1 MFRRVTLTVAAAAA
15 SLVVGAAA
23 PPLVMAFHDS
33 WPEGTTVHT
42 RTEDAET
49 QLLDTAEFAAAT
61 NSARAGKP
69 LPRPADCPEATPTFS
84 CYISTTTTHVDSEIT
99 LLRTTQDADDPARR
113 SEITARHTLL
123 ANDGAGSSTSD
134 DATSARPVGHADN
147 DVTINRES
155 AIGIPDPT
163 SRVRF
168 YDDGRNDNADTP
180 VVDTGLFARPGIYYA
195 FEPDTQKRSYNFFD
209 LFTQEPLPID
219 FADTIEQGE
228 DEDGAVTAE
237 FYEYRHTITAHPLQN
252 SLLRAYSQPQ
262 DLLSPP
268 TPVSALSPKI
278 LDEPAA
284 QLFDAMEITGPATDF
299 YTADELADERITG
312 DLSAADTVTMRPY
325 YSVDRL
331 VWVEPITGQIVN
343 RDEHYEVFLAAD
355 GAPAQPAPERTVL
368 STHAKY
374 DSASREEAQDLASK
388 TVRVVERWEAIGF
401 LATALG
407 IILLAAAVW
416 MIWRH
421 RHSQKRAY
429 ANHSGIGHPDTN
441 HTDTN
446 HTDNGHPGTNP
457 SASNHT
463 DTDPSAG

>member
-1 MFRRVTLTVAAAAA
+1 MFRRVTLTVAAAAL

-49 QLLDTAEFAAAT
+49 QLLDTAEFAAAAS
-61 NSARAGKP
+61 SAGAGKP
-69 LPRPADCPEATPTFS
+69 LPRPDDCPETTPTFS
-84 CYISTTTTHVDSEIT
+84 CYINTTTTHVDSEIT

-123 ANDGAGSSTSD
+123 VDDGAGSFTSD
-134 DATSARPVGHADN
+134 DATNARPLGHADN

-168 YDDGRNDNADTP
+168 YNDGRTDNTDTP

-228 DEDGAVTAE
+228 GEEGAEEGAATAE

-284 QLFDAMEITGPATDF
+284 QLFDAMELTGPATDF
-299 YTADELADERITG
+299 YTADELAEERVTG

-355 GAPAQPAPERTVL
+355 GTPAQPAPERTVL

-401 LATALG
+401 LTTALG

-421 RHSQKRAY
+421 RHSQKRTH
-429 ANHSGIGHPDTN
+429 ANHSG
-441 HTDTN
+441 TD
-446 HTDNGHPGTNP
+446 HPGTNP
-457 SASNHT
+457 SVSN
-463 DTDPSAG
+463 PSAS

>member
-1 MFRRVTLTVAAAAA
+1 MFRRVTLTVAAAAF

-49 QLLDTAEFAAAT
+49 QLLDTAEFTAAAS
-61 NSARAGKP
+61 SAGAGKA
-69 LPRPADCPEATPTFS
+69 LPRPDDCPEATPTFS

-123 ANDGAGSSTSD
+123 VDDGAGSFTSD
-134 DATSARPVGHADN
+134 DAINARPLGHAAN

-168 YDDGRNDNADTP
+168 YDDGRNDNTDTP

-228 DEDGAVTAE
+228 DEEGAEDGAATAE

-268 TPVSALSPKI
+268 TPVTALSPKI

-284 QLFDAMEITGPATDF
+284 QLFDAMELTGPATDF

-355 GAPAQPAPERTVL
+355 GTPAQPAPERTVL

-401 LATALG
+401 LTTALG

-421 RHSQKRAY
+421 RHSQKRAH
-429 ANHSGIGHPDTN
+429 ANHSG
-441 HTDTN
+441 TD
-446 HTDNGHPGTNP
+446 HPGTNP
-457 SASNHT
+457 SVSN
-463 DTDPSAG
+463 PSAS

>member
-1 MFRRVTLTVAAAAA
+1 MFRRVTLTVAAAAL

-42 RTEDAET
+42 RTEDAKT

-61 NSARAGKP
+61 SSVGAGKP
-69 LPRPADCPEATPTFS
+69 LPRPDDCPETTPTFS

-113 SEITARHTLL
+113 SEITAHHTLL

-134 DATSARPVGHADN
+134 DATNARPLGHVDN

-168 YDDGRNDNADTP
+168 YYDGRNDNTDAP

-228 DEDGAVTAE
+228 GDATAE

-278 LDEPAA
+278 LDEPATK
-284 QLFDAMEITGPATDF
+284 LFDAMEITGPATDF
-299 YTADELADERITG
+299 YTADELADERVTG

-355 GAPAQPAPERTVL
+355 GTPAQPAPERTVL

-407 IILLAAAVW
+407 IALLAAAVW

-421 RHSQKRAY
+421 RHSQKRAH
-429 ANHSGIGHPDTN
+429 ANHSDTS
-441 HTDTN
+441 
-446 HTDNGHPGTNP
+446 HPGTNP
-457 SASNHT
+457 NASNPSAS
-463 DTDPSAG
+463 

>member
-1 MFRRVTLTVAAAAA
+1 MFRRVTLTVAAAAL

-49 QLLDTAEFAAAT
+49 QLLDTAGFAAAAS
-61 NSARAGKP
+61 SAGAGKP
-69 LPRPADCPEATPTFS
+69 LPRPDDCPETTPTFS
-84 CYISTTTTHVDSEIT
+84 CYINTTTTHVDSEIT
-99 LLRTTQDADDPARR
+99 LLRTTQDAEDPARR

-123 ANDGAGSSTSD
+123 ADDGAGSSTSD
-134 DATSARPVGHADN
+134 DATNARPLGHADN

-168 YDDGRNDNADTP
+168 YDDGRNDNTDTP

-228 DEDGAVTAE
+228 GEEGAEDGAATAE

-299 YTADELADERITG
+299 YTADELADERVTG

-355 GAPAQPAPERTVL
+355 GTPAQPAPERTVL

-407 IILLAAAVW
+407 IALLAAAVW

-421 RHSQKRAY
+421 RHSQKRAH
-429 ANHSGIGHPDTN
+429 ANHSDTSHPSTN
-441 HTDTN
+441 PSANT
-446 HTDNGHPGTNP
+446 GHPGTNH
-457 SASNHT
+457 SDN
-463 DTDPSAG
+463 DPSAN

>member
-1 MFRRVTLTVAAAAA
+1 MFRRVTLTVAAAAL

-49 QLLDTAEFAAAT
+49 QLLDTAGFAAAT
-61 NSARAGKP
+61 SSAGAGKP

-123 ANDGAGSSTSD
+123 ANDGADGAGSSTSD
-134 DATSARPVGHADN
+134 DATNARPLGHVDN

-168 YDDGRNDNADTP
+168 YDDGRNDNTDTP
-180 VVDTGLFARPGIYYA
+180 VVDTGMFARPGIYYA

-228 DEDGAVTAE
+228 DEENAEDGAATAE
-237 FYEYRHTITAHPLQN
+237 FYEYRHTITAHPLHN

-268 TPVSALSPKI
+268 TPVTALSPKI

-401 LATALG
+401 LTTALG

-421 RHSQKRAY
+421 RHSQKRAH
-429 ANHSGIGHPDTN
+429 ANHSG
-441 HTDTN
+441 TD
-446 HTDNGHPGTNP
+446 HPGTNP
-457 SASNHT
+457 SAS
-463 DTDPSAG
+463 

>member
-1 MFRRVTLTVAAAAA
+1 MFRRVTLTVAAAAL

-42 RTEDAET
+42 RTEDAKT

-61 NSARAGKP
+61 SSVGANKA
-69 LPRPADCPEATPTFS
+69 LPRPDDCPEATPTFS
-84 CYISTTTTHVDSEIT
+84 CYISTITTHVDSEIT

-123 ANDGAGSSTSD
+123 ANDGAGSSTSND
-134 DATSARPVGHADN
+134 TTNARALGHADN

-168 YDDGRNDNADTP
+168 YDDGRTDNTDTP

-219 FADTIEQGE
+219 FADTIEQGQG
-228 DEDGAVTAE
+228 EDGASTAE

-299 YTADELADERITG
+299 YTADELADERVTG
-312 DLSAADTVTMRPY
+312 DLSAGDTVTMRPF

-355 GAPAQPAPERTVL
+355 GTPAQPAPERTVL

-401 LATALG
+401 LTTALG
-407 IILLAAAVW
+407 IALLAAAVW

-421 RHSQKRAY
+421 RHSQKRVH
-429 ANHSGIGHPDTN
+429 ANHS
-441 HTDTN
+441 
-446 HTDNGHPGTNP
+446 GTNP
-457 SASNHT
+457 SAS
-463 DTDPSAG
+463 

>member
-1 MFRRVTLTVAAAAA
+1 MFRRVTLTVAAAAL

-42 RTEDAET
+42 RTEDAKT

-61 NSARAGKP
+61 SSVGAGKA
-69 LPRPADCPEATPTFS
+69 LPRPDDCPETAPTFS

-113 SEITARHTLL
+113 SEITARHTLR
-123 ANDGAGSSTSD
+123 ADDGAGSSTSD
-134 DATSARPVGHADN
+134 DATNVRALGHADN

-168 YDDGRNDNADTP
+168 YYDGRNDNTDTP

-219 FADTIEQGE
+219 FADTIEQGG
-228 DEDGAVTAE
+228 DEDGDATAE

-268 TPVSALSPKI
+268 TPVSALSPKT
-278 LDEPAA
+278 LDEPATK
-284 QLFDAMEITGPATDF
+284 LFDAMEITGPATDF
-299 YTADELADERITG
+299 YTADELADERVTG
-312 DLSAADTVTMRPY
+312 DLSTTDTATMRPY

-355 GAPAQPAPERTVL
+355 GAPAQPAPERTVF

-374 DSASREEAQDLASK
+374 DSASRNEAQDLASK

-407 IILLAAAVW
+407 IVLLAAAVW

-421 RHSQKRAY
+421 RHSQKRAH
-429 ANHSGIGHPDTN
+429 ANQSGTSRLGTN
-441 HTDTN
+441 
-446 HTDNGHPGTNP
+446 PSTNP
-457 SASNHT
+457 SAS
-463 DTDPSAG
+463 

>member
-1 MFRRVTLTVAAAAA
+1 MFRRVTLTVAAAAL

-61 NSARAGKP
+61 NSAGAGKP

-134 DATSARPVGHADN
+134 DATNARPLGHVDN

-168 YDDGRNDNADTP
+168 YDDGRPDNTDTP

-219 FADTIEQGE
+219 FADTIEQGG
-228 DEDGAVTAE
+228 DEDGDATAE

-278 LDEPAA
+278 LEEPAA

-299 YTADELADERITG
+299 YTADELADESVTG

-355 GAPAQPAPERTVL
+355 GTPAQPAPERTVL

-407 IILLAAAVW
+407 IVLLAAAVW

-421 RHSQKRAY
+421 RHSQKRAH
-429 ANHSGIGHPDTN
+429 ANHSGT
-441 HTDTN
+441 
-446 HTDNGHPGTNP
+446 GHPGTNP
-457 SASNHT
+457 NASNPSAS
-463 DTDPSAG
+463 

>member
-1 MFRRVTLTVAAAAA
+1 MFRRVTLTVAAAAF

-42 RTEDAET
+42 RTEGAKT
-49 QLLDTAEFAAAT
+49 QLLDTTEFAAAA
-61 NSARAGKP
+61 SSVGAGKP
-69 LPRPADCPEATPTFS
+69 LPRPDDCPEATPTFS

-123 ANDGAGSSTSD
+123 ADDGAGSSTSD
-134 DATSARPVGHADN
+134 DAINARPLGHAAN

-168 YDDGRNDNADTP
+168 YDDGRNDNTDTP

-228 DEDGAVTAE
+228 DEEGAEDGAATAE

-268 TPVSALSPKI
+268 TPVTALSPKI

-284 QLFDAMEITGPATDF
+284 QLFDAMELTGPATDF

-355 GAPAQPAPERTVL
+355 GTPAQPAPERTVL

-401 LATALG
+401 LTTALG

-421 RHSQKRAY
+421 RHSQKHAH
-429 ANHSGIGHPDTN
+429 ANHSG
-441 HTDTN
+441 TD
-446 HTDNGHPGTNP
+446 HPGTNP
-457 SASNHT
+457 SVSN
-463 DTDPSAG
+463 PSAS

>member
-1 MFRRVTLTVAAAAA
+1 MFRRVTLTVAAAAL

-61 NSARAGKP
+61 NNAGAGKP
-69 LPRPADCPEATPTFS
+69 LPRPDDCPETTPTFS
-84 CYISTTTTHVDSEIT
+84 CYINTTTTHVDSEIT

-123 ANDGAGSSTSD
+123 ADDGAN
-134 DATSARPVGHADN
+134 ARPLGHADN

-168 YDDGRNDNADTP
+168 YDDGRTDNTDTP

-228 DEDGAVTAE
+228 DEEGAATAE
-237 FYEYRHTITAHPLQN
+237 FYEYRHTITAHPLHN

-278 LDEPAA
+278 LDEPATK
-284 QLFDAMEITGPATDF
+284 LFDAMEITGPATDF
-299 YTADELADERITG
+299 YTADELANERVTG

-355 GAPAQPAPERTVL
+355 GTPAQSAPERTVL
-368 STHAKY
+368 STHAKH
-374 DSASREEAQDLASK
+374 DSASRNEAQDLASK
-388 TVRVVERWEAIGF
+388 TMRVVERWEAIGF

-407 IILLAAAVW
+407 IALLAAAVW

-421 RHSQKRAY
+421 RHSQKRAH
-429 ANHSGIGHPDTN
+429 ANHPGTDHANTDHSDT
-441 HTDTN
+441 
-446 HTDNGHPGTNP
+446 GHPGTNP
-457 SASNHT
+457 NASNPSAS
-463 DTDPSAG
+463 

>member
-1 MFRRVTLTVAAAAA
+1 MFRRVTLTVAAAAL

-61 NSARAGKP
+61 NSAGAGKP

-134 DATSARPVGHADN
+134 DATSARRLGHADN

-168 YDDGRNDNADTP
+168 YDDGRNDNTDTP

-228 DEDGAVTAE
+228 DEDGAEDGAVTAE

-284 QLFDAMEITGPATDF
+284 QLFDTMEITGPATDF
-299 YTADELADERITG
+299 YTADELADERVTG
-312 DLSAADTVTMRPY
+312 DLSATDTVTMRPY

-355 GAPAQPAPERTVL
+355 GTPAQPSSERTVF

-407 IILLAAAVW
+407 IVLLAAAVW

-421 RHSQKRAY
+421 RHSQKRAH
-429 ANHSGIGHPDTN
+429 ANHSGTGY
-441 HTDTN
+441 
-446 HTDNGHPGTNP
+446 PGTNP
-457 SASNHT
+457 STN
-463 DTDPSAG
+463 PSAS

>member
-1 MFRRVTLTVAAAAA
+1 MFRRVTLTVAAAAL

-61 NSARAGKP
+61 NSAGAGKP

-134 DATSARPVGHADN
+134 DATSNDVTSARPVGHADN
-147 DVTINRES
+147 DGTINRES

-168 YDDGRNDNADTP
+168 YDDGRNDNTDTP

-228 DEDGAVTAE
+228 DEDGAEDGAVTAE

-284 QLFDAMEITGPATDF
+284 QLFDTMEITGPATDF
-299 YTADELADERITG
+299 YTADELADERVTG

-355 GAPAQPAPERTVL
+355 GAPAQPAPARTVL

-374 DSASREEAQDLASK
+374 DSASRNEAQDLASK

-421 RHSQKRAY
+421 RHSQKRAH
-429 ANHSGIGHPDTN
+429 ANHSGINHTDSGHPDTN
-441 HTDTN
+441 
-446 HTDNGHPGTNP
+446 P
-457 SASNHT
+457 SAS
-463 DTDPSAG
+463 

>member
-1 MFRRVTLTVAAAAA
+1 MFRRVTLTVAAAAL

-49 QLLDTAEFAAAT
+49 QLLDTAGFAAAT
-61 NSARAGKP
+61 SSAGAGKP

-123 ANDGAGSSTSD
+123 ANDGADGAGSSTSD
-134 DATSARPVGHADN
+134 DATSARPLGHADN

-168 YDDGRNDNADTP
+168 YDDGRPDNTDTP

-219 FADTIEQGE
+219 FADTIEQGG
-228 DEDGAVTAE
+228 DEDGDATAE

-299 YTADELADERITG
+299 YTADELADESITG
-312 DLSAADTVTMRPY
+312 DLSATDTVTMRPY

-355 GAPAQPAPERTVL
+355 STPAQPAPERTVL

-374 DSASREEAQDLASK
+374 DSASRNEAQNLASK
-388 TVRVVERWEAIGF
+388 TVRVVERWETIGF

-407 IILLAAAVW
+407 IVLLAAAVW
-416 MIWRH
+416 MILRH
-421 RHSQKRAY
+421 RHSQKRAH
-429 ANHSGIGHPDTN
+429 ANHSGT
-441 HTDTN
+441 
-446 HTDNGHPGTNP
+446 GHPGTNP
-457 SASNHT
+457 STN
-463 DTDPSAG
+463 PSAS

>member
-1 MFRRVTLTVAAAAA
+1 MFRRVTLTVAAAAF

-33 WPEGTTVHT
+33 WPEGSTVHT
-42 RTEDAET
+42 RTEDAKT

-61 NSARAGKP
+61 SSAGAGKA
-69 LPRPADCPEATPTFS
+69 LPRPVDCPETTPTFS
-84 CYISTTTTHVDSEIT
+84 CYINTTTTHVDSEIT

-123 ANDGAGSSTSD
+123 ANDGASSSTSD
-134 DATSARPVGHADN
+134 DATNTRALGHADN

-168 YDDGRNDNADTP
+168 YDDGRPDNTDTP

-228 DEDGAVTAE
+228 DEEGAEDGAATAE

-299 YTADELADERITG
+299 YTADELADESVTG

-355 GAPAQPAPERTVL
+355 GTPAQPAPERTVL

-374 DSASREEAQDLASK
+374 DSASREEAQNLASK
-388 TVRVVERWEAIGF
+388 TVRVVERWETIGF

-407 IILLAAAVW
+407 IVLLAAAVW
-416 MIWRH
+416 MIWWH
-421 RHSQKRAY
+421 RHSQKRAH
-429 ANHSGIGHPDTN
+429 ANHSGT
-441 HTDTN
+441 
-446 HTDNGHPGTNP
+446 GHPGTNP
-457 SASNHT
+457 STN
-463 DTDPSAG
+463 PSAS

>member
-1 MFRRVTLTVAAAAA
+1 MFRRVTLTVAAAAL

-49 QLLDTAEFAAAT
+49 QLLDTAGFAAAT
-61 NSARAGKP
+61 SSAGAGKP

-123 ANDGAGSSTSD
+123 ANDGADGAGSSTSD
-134 DATSARPVGHADN
+134 DATSARPLGHADN

-168 YDDGRNDNADTP
+168 YDDGRNDNTDTP

-228 DEDGAVTAE
+228 DEEGAEDGAVTAE

-284 QLFDAMEITGPATDF
+284 QLFDAMELTGPVTDF
-299 YTADELADERITG
+299 YTADELADERVTG

-355 GAPAQPAPERTVL
+355 GTPAQPAPERTVL

-401 LATALG
+401 LTTALG

-421 RHSQKRAY
+421 RHSQKRAH
-429 ANHSGIGHPDTN
+429 ANHSG
-441 HTDTN
+441 TD
-446 HTDNGHPGTNP
+446 HPGTNP
-457 SASNHT
+457 SVSN
-463 DTDPSAG
+463 PSAS

>member
-1 MFRRVTLTVAAAAA
+1 MFRRVTLTVAAAAF

-49 QLLDTAEFAAAT
+49 QLLDTAGFAAAAS
-61 NSARAGKP
+61 SAGAGKP
-69 LPRPADCPEATPTFS
+69 LPRPDDCPETTPTFS
-84 CYISTTTTHVDSEIT
+84 CYINTTTTHVDSEIT

-123 ANDGAGSSTSD
+123 ADDGAGSSTSD
-134 DATSARPVGHADN
+134 DATNARPLGHADN

-168 YDDGRNDNADTP
+168 YDDGRNDNTDTP

-228 DEDGAVTAE
+228 GEEGAEDGAATAE

-299 YTADELADERITG
+299 YTADELADESVTG
-312 DLSAADTVTMRPY
+312 DLSATDTVTMRPY

-355 GAPAQPAPERTVL
+355 GAPAQPAPARTVL

-374 DSASREEAQDLASK
+374 DSASRNEAQDLASK

-407 IILLAAAVW
+407 IVLLAAAVW

-421 RHSQKRAY
+421 RHSQKRAH
-429 ANHSGIGHPDTN
+429 ANHSDTSHPSTN
-441 HTDTN
+441 PSANT
-446 HTDNGHPGTNP
+446 GHPGTNH
-457 SASNHT
+457 SDN
-463 DTDPSAG
+463 DPSAN

>member
-1 MFRRVTLTVAAAAA
+1 MFRRVTLTVAAAAL

-61 NSARAGKP
+61 NSAGAGKP

-134 DATSARPVGHADN
+134 DATSNDVTSARPVGHADN

-168 YDDGRNDNADTP
+168 YDDGRNDNTDTP

-228 DEDGAVTAE
+228 DEDGAEDGAVTAE

-284 QLFDAMEITGPATDF
+284 QLFDTMEITGPATDF
-299 YTADELADERITG
+299 YTADELADERVTG

-355 GAPAQPAPERTVL
+355 GAPAQPAPARTVL

-374 DSASREEAQDLASK
+374 DSASRNEAQDLASK

-421 RHSQKRAY
+421 RHSQKRAR
-429 ANHSGIGHPDTN
+429 ANHSGINHTDSGHPDTN
-441 HTDTN
+441 
-446 HTDNGHPGTNP
+446 P
-457 SASNHT
+457 SAS
-463 DTDPSAG
+463 

>member
-1 MFRRVTLTVAAAAA
+1 MFRRVTLTVAAAAL

-49 QLLDTAEFAAAT
+49 QLLDTAEFAAAI
-61 NSARAGKP
+61 NNAGAGKP
-69 LPRPADCPEATPTFS
+69 LPRPDDCPETTPTFS
-84 CYISTTTTHVDSEIT
+84 CYINTTTTHVDSEIT

-134 DATSARPVGHADN
+134 DATNAHPLGHADN

-168 YDDGRNDNADTP
+168 YDDGRTDNTETP

-219 FADTIEQGE
+219 FADTIEQGKGE
-228 DEDGAVTAE
+228 EGAATAE
-237 FYEYRHTITAHPLQN
+237 FYEYRHTITAHPLHN

-278 LDEPAA
+278 LDEPATK
-284 QLFDAMEITGPATDF
+284 LFDAMEITGPATDF
-299 YTADELADERITG
+299 YTADELADERVTG

-355 GAPAQPAPERTVL
+355 GTPAQPAPERTVL

-374 DSASREEAQDLASK
+374 DSASRNEAQDLASN

-407 IILLAAAVW
+407 IALLAAAVW

-421 RHSQKRAY
+421 RHSQKRAHT
-429 ANHSGIGHPDTN
+429 NHSGT
-441 HTDTN
+441 
-446 HTDNGHPGTNP
+446 GHPGTNP
-457 SASNHT
+457 NASNPSAS
-463 DTDPSAG
+463 

>member
-1 MFRRVTLTVAAAAA
+1 MFRRVTLTVAAAAL

-23 PPLVMAFHDS
+23 PSLVMAFHDS

-42 RTEDAET
+42 RTEDAKT
-49 QLLDTAEFAAAT
+49 QLLDTAEFSAAT
-61 NSARAGKP
+61 SSAGADKV
-69 LPRPADCPEATPTFS
+69 LPRPDDCPETTPTFS
-84 CYISTTTTHVDSEIT
+84 CYINTTTTHVDSEIT

-134 DATSARPVGHADN
+134 DATNARPLGHVDN

-168 YDDGRNDNADTP
+168 YYDGRNDNTDAP

-228 DEDGAVTAE
+228 GEEGAEEGAATAE

-284 QLFDAMEITGPATDF
+284 KFFDAMEITGPATDF
-299 YTADELADERITG
+299 YTADELADEHVTG

-355 GAPAQPAPERTVL
+355 GIPAQPSSERTVL

-374 DSASREEAQDLASK
+374 DSASRNEAQDLASK

-407 IILLAAAVW
+407 IALLAAAVW

-421 RHSQKRAY
+421 RHSQKRAH
-429 ANHSGIGHPDTN
+429 ANHSGTS
-441 HTDTN
+441 
-446 HTDNGHPGTNP
+446 HPGTNP
-457 SASNHT
+457 STN
-463 DTDPSAG
+463 PSAS

>member
-123 ANDGAGSSTSD
+123 ADDGAGSSTSD
-134 DATSARPVGHADN
+134 DAINARPLGHAAN

-168 YDDGRNDNADTP
+168 YDDGRNDNTDTP

-421 RHSQKRAY
+421 RHSQKRSLT
-429 ANHSGIGHPDTN
+429 NHSGTN
-441 HTDTN
+441 
-446 HTDNGHPGTNP
+446 HPGTNP
-457 SASNHT
+457 SVSN
-463 DTDPSAG
+463 PSAS

>member
-416 MIWRH
+416 MIWWH

>member
-1 MFRRVTLTVAAAAA
+1 MFRRVTLTVAAAAL

-49 QLLDTAEFAAAT
+49 QLLDTTEFAAAA
-61 NSARAGKP
+61 SSVGAGKP
-69 LPRPADCPEATPTFS
+69 LPRPDDCPEATPTFS

-99 LLRTTQDADDPARR
+99 LLRTTQDAEDPARR

-123 ANDGAGSSTSD
+123 ADDGAGSSTSD
-134 DATSARPVGHADN
+134 DATTARPLGHADN

-168 YDDGRNDNADTP
+168 YDDGRNDNTDAP
-180 VVDTGLFARPGIYYA
+180 VVDTGLFARPGIYYS

-228 DEDGAVTAE
+228 DEEGAEDGAATAE

-284 QLFDAMEITGPATDF
+284 QLFDAMELTGPATDF

-355 GAPAQPAPERTVL
+355 GTPAQPAPERTVL

-401 LATALG
+401 LTTALG

-421 RHSQKRAY
+421 RHSQKRAH
-429 ANHSGIGHPDTN
+429 ANHSGTN
-441 HTDTN
+441 
-446 HTDNGHPGTNP
+446 PSVSNP
-457 SASNHT
+457 SAS
-463 DTDPSAG
+463 

>member
-1 MFRRVTLTVAAAAA
+1 MFRRVTLTVAAAAF

-49 QLLDTAEFAAAT
+49 QLLDTAEFAAAAS
-61 NSARAGKP
+61 SAGAGKA
-69 LPRPADCPEATPTFS
+69 LPRPDDCPETTPTFS

-123 ANDGAGSSTSD
+123 ADDGAGSSTGD
-134 DATSARPVGHADN
+134 GNAHAHPLGHADN

-168 YDDGRNDNADTP
+168 YDDGRNDNTDAP
-180 VVDTGLFARPGIYYA
+180 IVDTGLFARPGIYYA

-228 DEDGAVTAE
+228 GDAAAE

-268 TPVSALSPKI
+268 TPVTALSPKI

-284 QLFDAMEITGPATDF
+284 ELFDAMELTGPATDF

-355 GAPAQPAPERTVL
+355 GAPAQPAPARTVL

-374 DSASREEAQDLASK
+374 DSASRNEAQDLASK

-421 RHSQKRAY
+421 RHSQKRAH
-429 ANHSGIGHPDTN
+429 ANHSGINHTDSGHPDTN
-441 HTDTN
+441 
-446 HTDNGHPGTNP
+446 P
-457 SASNHT
+457 SAS
-463 DTDPSAG
+463 

>member
-1 MFRRVTLTVAAAAA
+1 MFRRVTLTVAAAAL

-49 QLLDTAEFAAAT
+49 QLLDTAGFAAAT
-61 NSARAGKP
+61 SSAGAGKP

-123 ANDGAGSSTSD
+123 ANDGADGAGSSTSD
-134 DATSARPVGHADN
+134 DATSARPLGHADN

-168 YDDGRNDNADTP
+168 YDDGRNDNTDTP

-228 DEDGAVTAE
+228 DEEGAEDGAVTAE

-284 QLFDAMEITGPATDF
+284 QLFDAMELTGPATDF
-299 YTADELADERITG
+299 YTADELADERVTG

-355 GAPAQPAPERTVL
+355 GAPAQPAPARTVL

-374 DSASREEAQDLASK
+374 DSASRNEAQDLASK

-416 MIWRH
+416 TIWRH
-421 RHSQKRAY
+421 RHSQKRAH
-429 ANHSGIGHPDTN
+429 ANHSGIGHTGIS
-441 HTDTN
+441 HTDSGYP
-446 HTDNGHPGTNP
+446 DTNP
-457 SASNHT
+457 SAS
-463 DTDPSAG
+463 

>member
-429 ANHSGIGHPDTN
+429 ANHSGIGHP
-441 HTDTN
+441 
-446 HTDNGHPGTNP
+446 GTNP